1 MTRLDWGW
9 GHVPPM
15 ATLLVCVCWNLQPSF
30 GCAKVLFNYVVTIA
44 GAARNVSFETFL
56 LKLLCVIYPV

>member
-1 MTRLDWGW
+1 MTRLDW
-9 GHVPPM
+9 V
-15 ATLLVCVCWNLQPSF
+15 WNLQPSF
-30 GCAKVLFNYVVTIA
+30 SCAKVLFNYVVTIA